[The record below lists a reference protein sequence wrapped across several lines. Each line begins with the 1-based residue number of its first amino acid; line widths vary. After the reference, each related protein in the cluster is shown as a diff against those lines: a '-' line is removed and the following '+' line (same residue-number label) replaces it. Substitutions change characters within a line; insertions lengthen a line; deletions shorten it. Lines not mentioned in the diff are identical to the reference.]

1 MGRWNWI
8 LVGLSLI
15 CLLTTGLFGQ
25 TEATDA
31 SGGSISETVVDTLT
45 LLFLLFGAY
54 IAWELYSIMK
64 GGELARS
71 WGWLSGAS
79 IIFGVVKIIEIAGR
93 AGYFPVPR
101 IVLSVGYFFVA
112 FFLFLGFMRQ
122 RKMLG

>member
-54 IAWELYSIMK
+54 IA
-64 GGELARS
+64 
-71 WGWLSGAS
+71 
-79 IIFGVVKIIEIAGR
+79 
-93 AGYFPVPR
+93 
-101 IVLSVGYFFVA
+101 
-112 FFLFLGFMRQ
+112 
-122 RKMLG
+122 